1 MAMPFMK
8 LFGIEPDFEF
18 TIANRSLCDSIA
30 EILRQLDNLL
40 NREQPDILLV
50 QGDTNSVLA
59 AALAAFYHRVRIG
72 HIEAGLRTFRKFFPY
87 PEEMNRLLTTRLA
100 DWHFAPTE
108 QAKAN
113 LLSEGVPEEDIFVT
127 GNTVIDALRLMTEK
141 IDASPGI
148 GAELQRNYPFL
159 DPTKKLILLT
169 GHRRENQNGGLSA
182 ICNALKHIVAKRDD
196 VQIVYPVHRSP
207 RVRAEVLPL
216 LQGIKDI
223 HTTEP
228 QDYLSFIQLLRRS
241 HCVMTDSGGV
251 QEEAAALGKA
261 IILLRDET
269 ERPEIAQMTRVI
281 VTGADESKIFN
292 AAQMLLRES
301 GRASFPKSD
310 ILGRGDASRQIAKI
324 ILTRSME
331 HKG

>member
-1 MAMPFMK
+1 M
-8 LFGIEPDFEF
+8 
-18 TIANRSLCDSIA
+18 
-30 EILRQLDNLL
+30 
-40 NREQPDILLV
+40 
-50 QGDTNSVLA
+50 
-59 AALAAFYHRVRIG
+59 
-72 HIEAGLRTFRKFFPY
+72 
-87 PEEMNRLLTTRLA
+87 
-100 DWHFAPTE
+100 
-108 QAKAN
+108 
-113 LLSEGVPEEDIFVT
+113 
-127 GNTVIDALRLMTEK
+127 
-141 IDASPGI
+141 
-148 GAELQRNYPFL
+148 
-159 DPTKKLILLT
+159 
-169 GHRRENQNGGLSA
+169 
-182 ICNALKHIVAKRDD
+182 
-196 VQIVYPVHRSP
+196 
-207 RVRAEVLPL
+207 
-216 LQGIKDI
+216 QGIKDI